1 MGKICYINGQPFM
14 VTIPTGGKSENDR
27 LNQWNKLIN
36 FLGEESNDIFHWK
49 GICSWCQERVLAST
63 HAICGYHSARY
74 WNWIDSSSRCAY
86 LGFRPVLTPLNADTL
101 KPDPSLLKDIPNGRV
116 FALASLYMNG
126 KVVKNPEIPID
137 DGDIP
142 NYLTGTKITLGNR
155 DPDKKNWLYVI
166 KYKDL
171 LWTDRNILKN
181 ISWDDLKQQGFTSEE

>member
-14 VTIPTGGKSENDR
+14 VTIPTGGKGLGDQN
-27 LNQWNKLIN
+27 NQWDDLIN
-36 FLGEESNDIFHWK
+36 FLGGDCNHIFHC
-49 GICSWCQERVLAST
+49 GSISSWCQEKMGRSSFGYWYSLAS
-63 HAICGYHSARY
+63 CRSVEG
-74 WNWIDSSSRCAY
+74 
-86 LGFRPVLTPLNADTL
+86 GFRPILIPLDPGTL
-101 KPDPSLLKDIPNGRV
+101 EPDPSLLEDIPNGRV

-166 KYKDL
+166 KHKDL

-181 ISWDDLKQQGFTSEE
+181 ISWEDLKQQGFISDK